1 MHILVAVLG
10 ALATVLFL
18 LSRIGKGASD
28 LAETAQEL
36 SNLPRRLRHRRKAGK
51 QGLDLIE
58 NPVEAATVLMIAV
71 ARMDGLGR
79 VSDTQASHIAKQLSE
94 HMQLSPEDAD
104 GYVVQLRSLSGYLKQ
119 ADSALFPMVDLL
131 QTFVTK
137 EEARDLSTMLVSVAE
152 SDDPPNPEQLN
163 FIRRFEERMGLG
175 S

>member
-1 MHILVAVLG
+1 MHIIIAILG

-28 LAETAQEL
+28 LADTAQEL
-36 SNLPRRLRHRRKAGK
+36 GNLPRKLRHRRQAGK

-58 NPVEAATVLMIAV
+58 NPVEAATVLMISI
-71 ARMDGLGR
+71 ARMDGISR
-79 VSDTQASHIAKQLSE
+79 VSDTQADAIARQLTD
-94 HMQLSPEDAD
+94 HMQLGADDAD

-131 QTFVTK
+131 RKTISK
-137 EEARDLSTMLVSVAE
+137 DDARDLVGMMAAIAE
-152 SDDPPNPEQLN
+152 TDSPVNPEQQN

-175 S
+175 A